1 MTERLDYTDIIVEKK
16 YPIGH
21 ITINHPEK
29 RNALVGGT
37 IPQLSQAFIEMKD
50 DPEIRVFILKGAE
63 DNFCAGFYQA
73 PTTESS
79 ILKPPEELPKAVEWI
94 RDVKDEPLARYGRDR
109 SGSLASPEGQSLAG
123 NELLFD
129 ELWNNPKPSIAQIDS
144 FCLGAGL
151 WIANQC
157 DIVYATPNAIFSY
170 PPIRRGA
177 SVVMGIVPPWIL
189 GLRQSMWM
197 ALTGQAITA
206 QEAHSCGLVTKIIPE
221 DKIDAEVQ
229 KLAES
234 IARVPPA
241 TNMFSKKVIHNYFE
255 NLGMAQ
261 AKALGSAFVNMT
273 ENSSVPGHYLE
284 YYANIDKTGFREA
297 NRLQLERYG
306 GFDEVQDRE
315 VGRLREKHSKE

>member
-1 MTERLDYTDIIVEKK
+1 MTDKLEYNDIIVEKK
-16 YPIGH
+16 GPIGY

-37 IPQLSQAFIEMKD
+37 IPQLQQAFLEMRD
-50 DPEIRVFILKGAE
+50 DTKIKVFILQGAE

-73 PTTESS
+73 PTTESN
-79 ILKPPEELPKAVEWI
+79 ILKPPEDLPEDVEWI
-94 RDVKDEPLARYGRDR
+94 KDVKDEPWSRYARDR
-109 SGSLASPEGQSLAG
+109 SGSMTKPEGQPLYG
-123 NELLFD
+123 NELFRE
-129 ELWNNPKPSIAQIDS
+129 ELWDNPTPSIAKVDS

-206 QEAHSCGLVTKIIPE
+206 QEALSSGLVTKIIPE
-221 DKIDAEVQ
+221 DRIDAEVQ

-241 TNMFSKKVIHNYFE
+241 THMFSKKAIHNYFE
-255 NLGMAQ
+255 NLGIAQ
-261 AKALGSAFVNMT
+261 AKALGGAFVNMT
-273 ENSSVPGHYLE
+273 ENSSAPGHYFD
-284 YYANIDKTGFREA
+284 YYANIDKYGFREA
-297 NRLQLERYG
+297 NRMQLEKHG
-306 GFDEVQDRE
+306 GFDEVQDKE
-315 VGRLREKHSKE
+315 VARLRDKKSK